1 MGSSSTVCASAA
13 PDTSSVLWDSE
24 FSGIISGAGFDV
36 VNGDGFDAE
45 NSADFDAY
53 LSGFSFIPL
62 TAAGSSGSPDSCIGS
77 AIRDFAV

>member
-13 PDTSSVLWDSE
+13 PDTSSVLWDSA

-36 VNGDGFDAE
+36 VNGDGFDDE
-45 NSADFDAY
+45 NAADFDAY
-53 LSGFSFIPL
+53 LSGFSPL

-77 AIRDFAV
+77 AIRDFAA